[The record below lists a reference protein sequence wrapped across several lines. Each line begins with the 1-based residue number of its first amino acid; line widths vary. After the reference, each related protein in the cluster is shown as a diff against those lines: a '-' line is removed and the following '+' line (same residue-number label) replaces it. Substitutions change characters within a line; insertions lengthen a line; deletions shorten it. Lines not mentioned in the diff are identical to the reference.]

1 MWPPAPITSSN
12 AEHKVSSW
20 DCSSGKSG
28 RSWIAPHL
36 SVTQTQR
43 AVIGCERIP
52 THYPNRLLNPAQSVQ
67 RIKGCVRHELN
78 VVFFLCTLPISSS
91 TMGYLCVS
99 PCAHLT
105 STHSASSSARD
116 QGLHPARVHHSLAYT
131 PLATYHYAIRPI
143 SDRGKV
149 FEGQWHRT
157 PDPPPSVGTL
167 SWCILVA
174 CTSSTPALEFVWF
187 LVGGAQRL
195 QLPGH
200 VERPARETELAS
212 HGRRREDDCPAAS
225 KAIAEVGNL
234 PGAGTGRLSTAGCTA
249 SSGRAATWS
258 SASVTAACRLVGR
271 WQLTHCAVSPGNP
284 STNCSWTTASSSCA
298 SSGDGPGWSH
308 RTAASWSRGANAKV
322 WSFTPITLPQN
333 CCQWEDK

>member
-1 MWPPAPITSSN
+1 MWPPVPITSSN

-20 DCSSGKSG
+20 DSSSQELAESQ
-28 RSWIAPHL
+28 RWIAPHL
-36 SVTQTQR
+36 SVTQTQH
-43 AVIGCERIP
+43 AVIGRERIP

-67 RIKGCVRHELN
+67 IKGCVR
-78 VVFFLCTLPISSS
+78 S
-91 TMGYLCVS
+91 
-99 PCAHLT
+99 
-105 STHSASSSARD
+105 R
-116 QGLHPARVHHSLAYT
+116 
-131 PLATYHYAIRPI
+131 
-143 SDRGKV
+143 V

-174 CTSSTPALEFVWF
+174 CTSSTPGPAFLWF

-212 HGRRREDDCPAAS
+212 HGCRREDDCPAAS

-234 PGAGTGRLSTAGCTA
+234 LGAGTRRLSTAGCTA

-258 SASVTAACRLVGR
+258 SASVTAACRLAGR

-284 STNCSWTTASSSCA
+284 STNCSWTTGSSYCA

-322 WSFTPITLPQN
+322 WSFTPIPLPQN